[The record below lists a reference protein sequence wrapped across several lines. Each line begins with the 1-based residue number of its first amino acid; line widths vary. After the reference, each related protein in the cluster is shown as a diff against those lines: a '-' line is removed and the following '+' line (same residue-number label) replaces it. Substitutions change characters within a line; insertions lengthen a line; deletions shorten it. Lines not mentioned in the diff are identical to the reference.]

1 MGKLKLSI
9 QGLDPD
15 KTAIAHG
22 RDLRVSYKHAREIC
36 AELKGKYI
44 EEAQE
49 YLDEVI
55 QMKRAVPFRRYRLKV
70 GHRKG
75 LNKWPSGRYPVK
87 AAHHIRKVID
97 NAENNA
103 VFKGLDTS
111 RLRIKRILAQKGAKT
126 KGAMPRAQ
134 GRSSPKV
141 MTLVMIECVV
151 EEES

>member
-15 KTAIAHG
+15 KSAVAHG
-22 RDLRVSYKHAREIC
+22 RDLRISYKHAIEIC
-36 AELKGKYI
+36 NELSGKYL
-44 EEAQE
+44 EDAQD
-49 YLDEVI
+49 YLGEVI

-75 LNKWPSGRYPVK
+75 LHKWPSGRFPVK
-87 AAHHIRKVID
+87 AADNIRKVLD

-111 RLRIKRILAQKGAKT
+111 RLRIKRLLAQKGSKL
-126 KGAMPRAQ
+126 KRAMPRAH

-141 MTLVMIECVV
+141 MTFVHIECIV